1 MTYRQDVT
9 LGTIAILRQQNQMWV
24 GSESGNFS
32 WVSVLHLC
40 WQSEWVGWSKKVPKI
55 AHVIKGWFLTWRWR
69 EFLFRRTGSDKLPR
83 YCAGESP
90 RMRQMLILRTILLLL
105 YCAIILF
112 NEFINWYPNFCKWSS
127 LKKKMWSRGF
137 FPTHLPQEWI
147 RFNSSTKFCCT

>member
-1 MTYRQDVT
+1 M
-9 LGTIAILRQQNQMWV
+9 
-24 GSESGNFS
+24 
-32 WVSVLHLC
+32 
-40 WQSEWVGWSKKVPKI
+40 GWSKKVPKI

-127 LKKKMWSRGF
+127 LKKKNVIKGILSNSFASRMNKVQF
-137 FPTHLPQEWI
+137 FNQILLNLILGIVKVQFLQL
-147 RFNSSTKFCCT
+147 RLGNFYKSLF